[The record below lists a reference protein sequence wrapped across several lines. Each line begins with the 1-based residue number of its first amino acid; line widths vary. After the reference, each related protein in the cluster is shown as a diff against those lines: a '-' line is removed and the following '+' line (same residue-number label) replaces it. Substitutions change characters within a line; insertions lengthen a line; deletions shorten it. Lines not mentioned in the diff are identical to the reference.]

1 MTSFSTAFPRS
12 INFVMQLLKYW
23 YFFIINNNYTD
34 SFHPHNFFGRYQL
47 LQIKMHI
54 FNFSTFI
61 FISALLLKH
70 KLFMAQIVSSPLE
83 KKLGVGPQNR
93 SHVYPSWLKAASW
106 LMSGHRRKC
115 TKWNSGCYNKRWLLN
130 CTQK

>member
-1 MTSFSTAFPRS
+1 
-12 INFVMQLLKYW
+12 MQLLKYW

-54 FNFSTFI
+54 FYFSTFI

-83 KKLGVGPQNR
+83 KKLGVLDKEQLTLKG
-93 SHVYPSWLKAASW
+93 SWASE
-106 LMSGHRRKC
+106 
-115 TKWNSGCYNKRWLLN
+115 
-130 CTQK
+130 